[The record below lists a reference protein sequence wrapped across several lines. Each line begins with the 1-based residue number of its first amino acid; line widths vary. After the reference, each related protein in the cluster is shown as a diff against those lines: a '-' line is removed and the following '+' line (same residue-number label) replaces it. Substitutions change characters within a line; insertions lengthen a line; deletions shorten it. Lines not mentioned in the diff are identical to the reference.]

1 MVTLDCVLNNNVGDM
16 KNGKFV
22 AWLNSFCR
30 VFTTVTDD
38 YGNIFVVSYVM
49 YNGGV

>member
-1 MVTLDCVLNNNVGDM
+1 MVTLDRVLNHNIYHM

-22 AWLNSFCR
+22 AWFNSFCR

-38 YGNIFVVSYVM
+38 YGNILVVSYVM